1 MTGEAWVVELEIARI
16 RTPRPAANLVL
27 AAPDLLSGTSPFTQ
41 SPPSVAEPPPPSAPP
56 RLIFAVTAHHEHY
69 GSVSV
74 YAQDVSFCSFA
85 WPKGEACGTKTT
97 AITQATLMAA
107 TSFPMPPLMSQ
118 RKGYAGFTESKFLR
132 APCAALEPA
141 LQQLCQRHSDALAAL
156 ERKCNTHV
164 AKAADRPFP
173 FNYGLW
179 CFNPR
184 WMEASVSV

>member
-1 MTGEAWVVELEIARI
+1 
-16 RTPRPAANLVL
+16 
-27 AAPDLLSGTSPFTQ
+27 
-41 SPPSVAEPPPPSAPP
+41 
-56 RLIFAVTAHHEHY
+56 
-69 GSVSV
+69 
-74 YAQDVSFCSFA
+74 
-85 WPKGEACGTKTT
+85 
-97 AITQATLMAA
+97 MAA

-156 ERKCNTHV
+156 ERKCNAHV